1 MGLVAACALATGWMR
16 NKVNSAPDH
25 LRETAS
31 FWELVRHKSPPPL
44 NREQR
49 RARAR
54 AMVTAFMAEF
64 PVLAVE
70 ARPVPPEVNGFL
82 KLHELERSGLKIGPE
97 LETLLESGEAS
108 PDPETAWRLL
118 EENAAWVA
126 EIERIAAMEQRSSS
140 NLPEDDVE
148 HFPKALGFGGR
159 MLLLKAWL
167 AAMAGDE
174 AEALRQVGLSV
185 NLKRHLV
192 WVESPNLMAT
202 IAVTDL
208 DRHMVSLILGKLL
221 PLIGPDADVAAWR
234 KVVGFSEP
242 SPAEIAR
249 LLRGEWHST
258 SEHLMFPMFFLDGIP
273 DPEALARAIT
283 EAYAAAVARI
293 AAGTLGD
300 LAEGPIFPQTIGD
313 LPSPDAVDS
322 WVKSH
327 LRAITSLALADAAF
341 QLLEL
346 ERGGMETSAALA
358 AMAGDPVT
366 GAPFHFNAG
375 TRTLSMATDSQD
387 RYDRV
392 ELPW

>member
-174 AEALRQVGLSV
+174 A
-185 NLKRHLV
+185 
-192 WVESPNLMAT
+192 
-202 IAVTDL
+202 
-208 DRHMVSLILGKLL
+208 
-221 PLIGPDADVAAWR
+221 
-234 KVVGFSEP
+234 
-242 SPAEIAR
+242 
-249 LLRGEWHST
+249 
-258 SEHLMFPMFFLDGIP
+258 
-273 DPEALARAIT
+273 
-283 EAYAAAVARI
+283 
-293 AAGTLGD
+293 
-300 LAEGPIFPQTIGD
+300 
-313 LPSPDAVDS
+313 
-322 WVKSH
+322 
-327 LRAITSLALADAAF
+327 AF

-346 ERGGMETSAALA
+346 GRGGMETSTALA
-358 AMAGDPVT
+358 AVPVDPVT
-366 GAPFHFNAG
+366 GAPFHFDAG
-375 TRTLSMATDSQD
+375 TRSLSVAANSQD
-387 RYDRV
+387 RYDWV